1 MKYEAAIITEKSEN
15 LIKVLSLL
23 GGVNVITLDK
33 THTLIIGRK
42 NQKLFDFLYSFLPL
56 YSLHRSG

>member
-23 GGVNVITLDK
+23 GGINVITLDK

-42 NQKLFDFLYSFLPL
+42 NQKLFDFLYSFLV
-56 YSLHRSG
+56 